1 MSEILP
7 SDKTLLTFLDLFH
20 LQLEFHEK
28 EYERIVAMYSRENEK
43 VILEKDVICTGGVE
57 NWLNTLL
64 LVHQFS
70 VGSVISQGLITLASE
85 DFDPIALIDNTILQV
100 NLTKC

>member
-1 MSEILP
+1 
-7 SDKTLLTFLDLFH
+7 
-20 LQLEFHEK
+20 
-28 EYERIVAMYSRENEK
+28 MYSRENEK

-70 VGSVISQGLITLASE
+70 VGSVISQGLITLANE
-85 DFDPIALIDNTILQV
+85 DFDLIALIDATILQV

>member
-1 MSEILP
+1 MILITWI
-7 SDKTLLTFLDLFH
+7 SFH

-43 VILEKDVICTGGVE
+43 VVLEKDVVCTGGVE

-64 LVHQFS
+64 IVHQFS
-70 VGSVISQGLITLASE
+70 VGSVISQGLMTLANE
-85 DFDPIALIDNTILQV
+85 DFDLIVLIDTTILQV
-100 NLTKC
+100 NLQPSVK

>member
-1 MSEILP
+1 
-7 SDKTLLTFLDLFH
+7 
-20 LQLEFHEK
+20 
-28 EYERIVAMYSRENEK
+28 MYSRENEK

-64 LVHQFS
+64 IVHQFS
-70 VGSVISQGLITLASE
+70 VGSVISQGLVTLASE
-85 DFDPIALIDNTILQV
+85 DFDLITLIDTTILQV